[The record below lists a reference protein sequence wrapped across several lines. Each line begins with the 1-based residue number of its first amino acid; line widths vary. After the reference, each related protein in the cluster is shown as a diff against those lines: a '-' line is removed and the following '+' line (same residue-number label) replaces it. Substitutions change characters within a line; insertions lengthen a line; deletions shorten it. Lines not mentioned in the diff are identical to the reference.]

1 MSSNIYEKPN
11 ELMNARYSKGAR
23 GDRGERMERL
33 VDIYESFDPLTD
45 HRVDFSTQDGGANT
59 RHPPAVLR
67 DPFTIAAV
75 ILGLLC
81 LVLLIGITV
90 LFKLYTSV
98 SLERD
103 QLTEANKLRT
113 NISESLCP
121 EGWKRSRCSCYY
133 KSTEM
138 KSWDDSRADCKNR
151 TADLVVINNKE
162 EHEFLSEL
170 NESGAFWIGLQ
181 SVKIKE
187 WPEEWAWKW
196 VDGSTP
202 SYTAWEIDQSS
213 TPVNRSTVSI
223 NQNGKWII
231 SNEPKQWICEKE
243 VS

>member
-90 LFKLYTSV
+90 LFNLYNSV
-98 SLERD
+98 SLQRD

-151 TADLVVINNKE
+151 TADLVVVNNKE
-162 EHEFLSEL
+162 EQEFLSEL
-170 NESGAFWIGLQ
+170 NEGGTSWIGLQ
-181 SVKIKE
+181 YVKTSE
-187 WPEEWAWKW
+187 WSEKWEWKW

-202 SYTAWEIDQSS
+202 SYMAIAKDQ
-213 TPVNRSTVSI
+213 PVPSVKRSTVSI
-223 NQNGKWII
+223 NQQGTWII
-231 SNEPKQWICEKE
+231 SNEPKQWICERE

>member
-90 LFKLYTSV
+90 LFNLYNSV
-98 SLERD
+98 SLQRD

-151 TADLVVINNKE
+151 TADLVVVNNKE
-162 EHEFLSEL
+162 EQEFLSEL
-170 NESGAFWIGLQ
+170 NEGGTSWIGLQ
-181 SVKIKE
+181 YVKTSE
-187 WPEEWAWKW
+187 WQERWEWKW
-196 VDGSTP
+196 VDGSTLL
-202 SYTAWEIDQSS
+202 YTALAKDQSLP
-213 TPVNRSTVSI
+213 PVNRSTVSI
-223 NQNGKWII
+223 DQQGTWIA
-231 SNEPKQWICEKE
+231 SNESKQWICERE